1 LDERASLPAARRA
14 RDSIV
19 ARRFSIAR
27 YPLPVRSLYAV
38 FLGTFTL
45 RFSTGLTGGL
55 FLFYIAHLHRD
66 YGGPRTDETTL
77 AVMVALF
84 YASEL
89 VLATPFGM
97 LSDRIGHRRVMQI
110 VRRWRSRLHAGR
122 GLVLNVDQFVDHDL
136 GLVALNVAVHP
147 ESGSHFCSTGRL
159 QVNRHRLE
167 LTGVQIAKRPELLD
181 HAPEAGNRMHGR
193 KINQGGC
200 VPDSS
205 RSSAC
210 PCQPD
215 RGVRR

>member
-1 LDERASLPAARRA
+1 MDERAGLPAARRG
-14 RDSIV
+14 RYSV
-19 ARRFSIAR
+19 ASRRFSIAR

-110 VRRWRSRLHAGR
+110 GPLFGIIASVVTWASTNLGVIGGTRLSRRPRA
-122 GLVLNVDQFVDHDL
+122 
-136 GLVALNVAVHP
+136 AA
-147 ESGSHFCSTGRL
+147 SHR
-159 QVNRHRLE
+159 
-167 LTGVQIAKRPELLD
+167 
-181 HAPEAGNRMHGR
+181 
-193 KINQGGC
+193 
-200 VPDSS
+200 
-205 RSSAC
+205 
-210 PCQPD
+210 
-215 RGVRR
+215 